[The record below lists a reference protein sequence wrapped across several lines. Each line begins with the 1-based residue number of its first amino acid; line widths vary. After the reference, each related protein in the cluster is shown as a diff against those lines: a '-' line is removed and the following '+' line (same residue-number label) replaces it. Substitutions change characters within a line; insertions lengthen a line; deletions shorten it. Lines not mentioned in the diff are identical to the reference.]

1 LLLLFF
7 FHLFILVFIF
17 VAFFFLFLFLLLL
30 LFILLVFLLL
40 IFFFF
45 FCDLLCCGIFFG
57 VLGDLGFAAC
67 AACRVALVFV
77 DKRAPA
83 YLKLISFALTVT
95 AVVLWDLSEGLA
107 ADLAEVCR
115 GI

>member
-40 IFFFF
+40 IFFF

>member
-1 LLLLFF
+1 LLILFF

-17 VAFFFLFLFLLLL
+17 IAFFFLFLFLLLL

-40 IFFFF
+40 IFFF